1 MGSVAGDCLP
11 GCGRGAPSG
20 RGDLVPPQAHMGS
33 VNNEAGAAVVA
44 GLSALGESMMERI
57 ERKVGGEPERAA
69 CRQEAGSLQ

>member
-1 MGSVAGDCLP
+1 M
-11 GCGRGAPSG
+11 
-20 RGDLVPPQAHMGS
+20 PPQAHMGS